1 MEPLIFKPIEV
12 DGKTCYHETT
22 ISIGE
27 PNFTTLSMLDLF
39 FRPKEKLGEE
49 TFGKIFPKE
58 LDVQKNHEMILKNRE
73 YFPWNGWMFR
83 GHTKSSYHLQTSFE
97 RLCMNKPL
105 EQDLFSMELGIIRNF
120 KRTVRGFFP
129 ELSAVNDKDTYEFMA
144 WLQHF
149 GGATRF
155 LDVSYSFF
163 VALYFAIWHTSFFDK
178 SESVRGECSVWCFNR
193 MWMEKKYK
201 KFLPKEI
208 LKLYEN
214 YDMFGKDIKI
224 QEAILDYVPMRK
236 KNGDDISNTFLSV
249 INMEPYYKNPRME
262 RQKGLFMMP
271 TNPYQSFEKN
281 LFNMVEDDDDS
292 WRILKINIEYD
303 NDSIRSIQKAL
314 DDMNINRFVLFED
327 LEGLCVNN
335 NAKTRL
341 PNDSLMVSPN
351 ASIFYPNG
359 EMR

>member
-1 MEPLIFKPIEV
+1 
-12 DGKTCYHETT
+12 
-22 ISIGE
+22 
-27 PNFTTLSMLDLF
+27 
-39 FRPKEKLGEE
+39 
-49 TFGKIFPKE
+49 
-58 LDVQKNHEMILKNRE
+58 
-73 YFPWNGWMFR
+73 
-83 GHTKSSYHLQTSFE
+83 
-97 RLCMNKPL
+97 
-105 EQDLFSMELGIIRNF
+105 
-120 KRTVRGFFP
+120 
-129 ELSAVNDKDTYEFMA
+129 
-144 WLQHF
+144 
-149 GGATRF
+149 
-155 LDVSYSFF
+155 
-163 VALYFAIWHTSFFDK
+163 
-178 SESVRGECSVWCFNR
+178 

-208 LKLYEN
+208 MKLYET

-281 LFNMVEDDDDS
+281 LFNMVETDDES

-303 NDSIRSIQKAL
+303 NDSIRSLQKAL
-314 DDMNINRFVLFED
+314 DDMNINRFVLFD
-327 LEGLCVNN
+327 NLEGLCINN
-335 NAKTRL
+335 NTKTRL